1 MDSTSG
7 LRQDRQTWHPLR
19 VSHAEGASE
28 HLLKCTR
35 RGPKALRKQAV
46 ETCLSAVEGNMPAQE
61 ARKRFEAK
69 RRCSSPCRV
78 SGAIRQR

>member
-1 MDSTSG
+1 M
-7 LRQDRQTWHPLR
+7 
-19 VSHAEGASE
+19 
-28 HLLKCTR
+28 KCTR